1 MSSTDKRIVELE
13 FDNKQFE
20 SGVSTSLKSLQN
32 LDKSLDSIDG
42 KSLNGL
48 QSAINGLS
56 FNGIEDGVSSLNDK
70 FSAMG
75 TFFRSVI
82 ANIAE
87 DVYDLG
93 KKIVSSTFGQI
104 LTGGS
109 KRAQN
114 LEHANFMFRGIFK
127 DDPAKVQSA
136 MASANE
142 AVLDTAYGLDEAAV
156 VASQLA
162 ASGVELG
169 DDMTK
174 ALTAI
179 SGAAAMTG
187 GEYIDL
193 GRIFTTVA
201 GNGRLMG
208 QQLLQFSIRG
218 MNVAADIAEVYG
230 MTEAEVRSLVSKGA
244 ITFDMFYNTLYTK
257 YAEHAKKANE
267 TFSGALSN
275 VKAALNRIGAEI
287 MTPYYEYARDILNA
301 IRPVL
306 NAFKT
311 EMMPVFH
318 FIEGKMSDTARWF
331 TSLTDKLFDQKWNDL
346 KQKSETI
353 LAEGPKKALQT
364 IAEILQNSLSTIW
377 NLILTGKNIMGSI
390 SKAFTKV
397 FGQDILDRLAGLTKT
412 LSELTKPITNAGKAL
427 NKFKRGMQEGG
438 GFGDTEVVDNVSNLQ
453 KAFEGLFSV
462 LKSGFQIGGNLLKI
476 FTPLFTKVLLPVGNW
491 FLQVGLA
498 IAGKVGEAFSWFTG
512 LFKDFQSI
520 KVFGTTIG
528 NVLDKVKN
536 AIDGFTEKSVGAIN
550 WFFDHFNEIPQWF
563 VQLWE
568 ITKDFANSNFPKVIE
583 FFKNLGGTFKMLVD
597 NIAGSDLFNR
607 IVGFFDKVVEKV
619 KGFVKGVTLTDILY
633 AIAGA
638 FVYFKD
644 TLLDLYKFLSPIFEG
659 FFDLMKHFADTV
671 KETIVGSLS
680 DEAGKNLLS
689 GGILATLIIIL
700 EKVKTLFGTIDFYT
714 FSKRI
719 SQALESVK
727 GILESY
733 QKSIDAQNFW
743 MIAKS
748 IALFAGSIALLALLN
763 TEKVIQV
770 AAVLGALAFGLGAF
784 IRTFS
789 KTSVISTVGDTL
801 KSFASQVGGGIKT
814 FLTDVGRALSQAI
827 RLDSI
832 LLALDMFAFAILEM
846 AVALKVISTIEWAQL
861 KNGLVGMT
869 YVLVMIGGI
878 FAYLSILS
886 NRMKGPEIGKLAGAV
901 ASFSLLAQSL
911 SVSML
916 IFSGAMAAFA
926 STYDAHAEGFK
937 AGLIAVITIIAT
949 LMIAMKALD
958 SFEASAFRIFS
969 YAVTFTVLAGSV
981 TLLAVGVAALAGAFA
996 LIDLLDPG
1004 ALVKGMGVMIGTLVG
1019 LAAAAKIMKGS
1030 WASIL
1035 ALSAAIWAIT
1045 TAMYPLVGALTLLAL
1060 APWDGIKKFATVLA
1074 ISVGVIVAG
1083 AIGLSAAATMLA
1095 KAGVTLLSFGKTAAL
1110 FGVAVA
1116 SFGRGVL
1123 WLVEAIALLAI
1134 SGSKIQQGFVG
1145 LAAGI
1150 EAFIIRLSESS
1161 TAMDAALQNI
1171 ITRLID
1177 NLMTSIKNSVGPMM
1191 VSLGETI
1198 VTALDNLITYAP
1210 AIVEKLASLF
1220 VNIMGQ
1226 LTRKIP
1232 EIVESV
1238 VVFFRV
1244 LAGEIGKYVGKLDVK
1259 SFVMI
1264 NVIIGELGGLIYW
1277 LDSMKS
1283 RVPGALKTIG
1293 TMAILLGM
1301 VVAAFA
1307 IMDAIDTKSSYEI
1320 AISLSSVL
1328 LALSGAMWIV
1338 SKVPIAAA
1346 AQGAAGLG
1354 IFISVL
1360 SGFVLGLGLIAGKIG
1375 EIEGVMYTLNKGV
1388 EVFTLLGD
1396 IIGGFIRGIIEGVV
1410 GGIMDGVLSSIAS
1423 LGEQLTLFWIN
1434 IQPFLDG
1441 VKSVDPTAVEGVKNL
1456 VETILLLGAAEIISA
1471 IANWIAGSQNIA
1483 DVGTGILAF
1492 ADIMVLFSEKVSDLT
1507 ADALTKS
1514 YWASVICKNLAEFVS
1529 SIPRSGGVW
1538 GILAG
1543 GRDLKK
1549 FGKGVI
1555 DFSDVLLDFADKAKE
1570 LAQKKADADM
1580 ESAIKLGE
1588 RFSEFNNA
1596 IPVTQTGLWQLIAG
1610 KKDMSKFAEGMND
1623 YANIL
1628 VNFALK
1634 AKQMASLE
1642 AGDAMES
1649 AIQLGERFTKFNN
1662 TIPVTQTGLWQLLA
1676 GKKDMPKF
1684 AKGMEDYANILVNF
1698 AQQAKDMAALEAN
1711 DAIETA
1717 IQIGERFAEF
1727 NNVIPINTPG
1737 LMQLIQGGQDM
1748 SVFADGMSNFSM
1760 GLQTFYTNLTGV
1772 TAEQVDLALLTI
1784 ANLVEGVS
1792 LIDSATVDNIT
1803 AFSNALNSFAKDP
1816 IQNLINTFNGSYQE
1830 VRSSVVSL
1838 FEGVIKTLSTYEK
1851 QFENKGKAL
1860 VKSLT
1865 DGIYNQIHI
1874 DSVALTA
1881 SMRSV
1886 GADAIQGFINGGKS
1900 MMTSVYWQYWEI
1912 GKLALE
1918 AAKKALDSHSPSR
1931 EFEKLGMDSDVGLAN
1946 GLSQYSY
1953 LVEKSSAKVGNIA
1966 LDAVSD
1972 SISKI
1977 MSMLDDDLD
1986 LTPTITPVLD
1996 LSQIQNGVYGVNNL
2010 LSGVNSGTFGMIDNN
2025 VRGMYETSTTPYND
2039 SNVIAAINGLETR
2052 LDNVASR
2059 IESMR
2064 VVLDNGTLVG
2074 EMAPGMDVE
2083 LGNISTLT
2091 RRGVM

>member
-20 SGVSTSLKSLQN
+20 SGVSNSLKSLQN

-82 ANIAE
+82 AGIAE

-93 KKIVSSTFGQI
+93 KKIVGSTFGQI
-104 LTGGS
+104 ITGG
-109 KRAQN
+109 KTRAQN

-127 DDPAKVQSA
+127 DDQEKVASA

-162 ASGVELG
+162 ASGIELG

-230 MTEAEVRSLVSKGA
+230 MTEEEVRELVSKGA
-244 ITFDMFYNTLYTK
+244 ISFDMFYNTLYTK

-287 MTPYYEYARDILNA
+287 MTPYYTYARDVLNA
-301 IRPVL
+301 IRPIL

-311 EMMPVFH
+311 EMMPVFN
-318 FIEGKMSDTARWF
+318 FIEGKMSDTSRWF
-331 TSLTDKLFDQKWNDL
+331 TNITDKLFDQKWNDL

-377 NLILTGKNIMGSI
+377 NLLLTGKNVMGAI

-427 NKFKRGMQEGG
+427 NKFKKGMQEGG

-476 FTPLFTKVLLPVGNW
+476 FTPLFTKVLLPIGNW

-563 VQLWE
+563 VKLWD
-568 ITKDFANSNFPKVIE
+568 IIKDFANTNFPKVIE
-583 FFKNLGGTFKMLVD
+583 FFKNLGGTFKMLAD
-597 NIAGSDLFNR
+597 NVAGSDLFNK
-607 IVGFFDKVVEKV
+607 IVGFFDKVVSKIKE
-619 KGFVKGVTLTDILY
+619 FVKGVTLTDILY
-633 AIAGA
+633 GIAGA
-638 FVYFKD
+638 FIYLKNV
-644 TLLDLYKFLSPIFEG
+644 LLDLYSFLSPVISG
-659 FFDLMKHFADTV
+659 FFDLMKHLADTV
-671 KETIVGSLS
+671 KETVLGSLS
-680 DEAGKNLLS
+680 DEAGRNLLS
-689 GGILATLIIIL
+689 GGILATLIILL
-700 EKVKTLFGTIDFYT
+700 EKVKTLFGTIDFKS
-714 FSKRI
+714 FNERVS
-719 SQALESVK
+719 AVLGNVG

-733 QKSIDAQNFW
+733 QKSIDADNFW
-743 MIAKS
+743 KIAKG
-748 IALFAGSIALLALLN
+748 IALFAGSIMVLALLD
-763 TEKVIQV
+763 TKKVIQV
-770 AAVLGALAFGLGAF
+770 AGVLGALAFGLGAF

-789 KTSVISTVGDTL
+789 KRDLLTSVGDTVSKFGSSVGAGL
-801 KSFASQVGGGIKT
+801 RSFFTNI
-814 FLTDVGRALSQAI
+814 GRALSQAI
-827 RLDSI
+827 RLESI
-832 LLALDMFAFAILEM
+832 LIALDLFAFAILEM
-846 AVALKVISTIEWAQL
+846 AVTLKILSTIKWENL
-861 KNGLVGMT
+861 KTGLVGMT

-886 NRMKGPEIGKLAGAV
+886 NRMAGPEIGKLAGAI
-901 ASFSLLAQSL
+901 ASFSLLAESIA
-911 SVSML
+911 VSML
-916 IFSGAMAAFA
+916 VFSGAIAIFAA
-926 STYDAHAEGFK
+926 TYDKHAEGFK
-937 AGLIAVITIIAT
+937 AGLIAIITIITT

-958 SFEASAFRIFS
+958 SLKGSAFRIAS

-981 TLLAVGVAALAGAFA
+981 TVLAIGVAALAGAFA
-996 LIDLLDPG
+996 LIDLLDTG
-1004 ALVKGMGVMIGTLVG
+1004 ALVKGMGVMVGTLVG
-1019 LAAAAKIMKGS
+1019 LATAARIMKGS

-1060 APWDGIKKFATVLA
+1060 APWDGITKFAAVLA
-1074 ISVGVIVAG
+1074 ISVTAIVVG
-1083 AIGLSAAATMLA
+1083 AIGLSSAATILT
-1095 KAGVTLLSFGKTAAL
+1095 KAGVSLLSFGKTAAL

-1116 SFGRGVL
+1116 AFGRGVL

-1134 SGSKIQQGFVG
+1134 SGPKIQQGFTA

-1171 ITRLID
+1171 GLRLLE
-1177 NLMTSIKNSVGPMM
+1177 NLLNAFKRFVGPM
-1191 VSLGETI
+1191 VTSIGEII
-1198 VTALDNLITYAP
+1198 VTLLDNLIVYVP
-1210 AIVEKLASLF
+1210 PIIDKLVTLF
-1220 VNIMGQ
+1220 VKAIDS
-1226 LTRKIP
+1226 LTYKIP
-1232 EIVESV
+1232 DFIGAIAN
-1238 VVFFRV
+1238 FFRT
-1244 LAGEIGKYVGKLDVK
+1244 LFGEIGKYVGKLDIK

-1264 NVIIGELGGLIYW
+1264 DVIIGELIGLVYL

-1283 RVPGALKTIG
+1283 KVPGALKTIG

-1307 IMDAIDTKSSYEI
+1307 IMSAIDTESSYEI
-1320 AISLSSVL
+1320 AVSLSAVL
-1328 LALSGAMWIV
+1328 VALSGAMWIA
-1338 SKVPIAAA
+1338 SKVPVVAA
-1346 AQGAAGLG
+1346 AQGAASLG
-1354 IFISVL
+1354 IFVSVL
-1360 SGFVLGLGLIAGKIG
+1360 SGFVLGLGMIAGKIG
-1375 EIEGVMYTLNKGV
+1375 EIEGMMYTLNKGA
-1388 EVFTLLGD
+1388 EVFAVLGD
-1396 IIGGFIRGIIEGVV
+1396 IIGGFLRGIIEGIV
-1410 GGIMDGVLSSIAS
+1410 GGIMDGVLSSIATV
-1423 LGEQLTLFWIN
+1423 GEQITQFWYN

-1441 VKSVDPTAVEGVKNL
+1441 VKSVDQTAVEGVKNL

-1471 IANWIAGSQNIA
+1471 IANWIAGSQNMA
-1483 DVGTGILAF
+1483 DVSTGILAF
-1492 ADIMVLFSEKVSDLT
+1492 ADIMVQFSEKVSGLT
-1507 ADALTKS
+1507 EDALTKS
-1514 YWASVICKNLAEFVS
+1514 YWASIICKNLAEFVS

-1555 DFSDVLLDFADKAKE
+1555 DFSNVLLDFADKAKE
-1570 LAQKKADADM
+1570 LAQKEADADM
-1580 ESAIKLGE
+1580 EAAIKLGE
-1588 RFSEFNNA
+1588 RFAEFNNS
-1596 IPVTQTGLWQLIAG
+1596 IPVTQTGLWQLLSG
-1610 KKDMSKFAEGMND
+1610 KKDMPKFAKGMED

-1634 AKQMASLE
+1634 SKQMASLE
-1642 AGDAMES
+1642 ADEAMEK
-1649 AIQLGERFTKFNN
+1649 AIQLGERFTQFNN
-1662 TIPVTQTGLWQLLA
+1662 TIPVTQTGLWQLLS

-1698 AQQAKDMAALEAN
+1698 AQQAKDMAALEADN
-1711 DAIETA
+1711 AIETA

-1737 LMQLIQGGQDM
+1737 LLQLIEGGQDM
-1748 SVFADGMSNFSM
+1748 SVFAQGMTDFSL
-1760 GLQTFYTNLTGV
+1760 GLQSFYTNLSGLTPD
-1772 TAEQVDLALLTI
+1772 QVDLALLSI
-1784 ANLVEGVS
+1784 SNIVSGVG
-1792 LIDSATVDNIT
+1792 LIDSAVVENI
-1803 AFSNALNSFAKDP
+1803 NSFVSAIESLSTTS
-1816 IQNLINTFNGSYQE
+1816 IQALIDGFNGSEQE
-1830 VRSSVVSL
+1830 AKNAVISL
-1838 FEGVIKTLSTYEK
+1838 LDSLIKTFDSYDK
-1851 QFENKGKAL
+1851 QFESKGTSL

-1865 DGIYNQIHI
+1865 TGIYNQINS
-1874 DSVALTA
+1874 DSIALNS
-1881 SMRSV
+1881 SMKNV
-1886 GADAIQGFINGGKS
+1886 GKDAIQGFIDGGKS
-1900 MMTSVYWQYWEI
+1900 MMTTVYWQYWEI

-1918 AAKKALDSHSPSR
+1918 AAKKALDSNSPSK
-1931 EFEKLGMDSDVGLAN
+1931 EFAKLGMDSDIGLAN

-1953 LVEKSSAKVGNIA
+1953 LVERSSTRVGNVA

-1972 SISKI
+1972 SIARI

-1986 LTPTITPVLD
+1986 ITPTITPVLD
-1996 LSQIQNGVYGVNNL
+1996 LSQIQNGIYGVNDL
-2010 LSGVNSGTFGMIDNN
+2010 LSGVNGGSFGMIDDS
-2025 VRGMYETSTTPYND
+2025 VRSMYETNTATYND
-2039 SNVIAAINGLETR
+2039 TNVVRAINGLEER
-2052 LDNVASR
+2052 LDNVATR
-2059 IESMR
+2059 LESMR
-2064 VVLDNGTLVG
+2064 VVLNNGALVG